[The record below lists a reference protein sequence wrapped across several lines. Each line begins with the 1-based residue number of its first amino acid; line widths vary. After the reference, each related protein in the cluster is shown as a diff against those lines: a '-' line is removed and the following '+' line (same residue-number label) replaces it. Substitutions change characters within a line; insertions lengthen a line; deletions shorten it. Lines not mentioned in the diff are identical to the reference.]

1 VYEAFTVY
9 SQRLEIFQIICGR
22 SQIQEETHMK
32 KVLSIVLALALLC
45 VTFAACAGNGTSST
59 SSASEESSAVSSES
73 SAESESSASS
83 EESTSTEK
91 TKIGILAPAVTHGW
105 VAGVAYYAE
114 QRCKELSDTVDY
126 KLYTSNNAEEMTSQ
140 IDDLK
145 SWGAE
150 AIVAFPQWEGMEVPI
165 QEAIDDGIVVVNF
178 DIEIAADGVYRV
190 SGDNESMGVEGAK
203 YIVDKIGTTGKVVVL
218 DVPTSGSVAELRK
231 KGFLDTMK
239 EIAPDME
246 IVEYATKFTREDGQA
261 DFADILTSNDHIDAV
276 YSMDDETS
284 IGVLQAISE
293 ANRDDIK
300 VITGGGG
307 CQEYFNMM
315 KENENI
321 WIESSL
327 YSPLM
332 VKDAVDMAL
341 DVLAG
346 KDVEPVKIISTTVV
360 DRDNVDEYL
369 DPENTVY

>member
-1 VYEAFTVY
+1 
-9 SQRLEIFQIICGR
+9 
-22 SQIQEETHMK
+22 MK

-73 SAESESSASS
+73 SAEASESSASS

-165 QEAIDDGIVVVNF
+165 QEAIDEGIVVVNF

-231 KGFLDTMK
+231 KGFMDTIK

-246 IVEYATKFTREDGQA
+246 IVEYATQFTREAGQA
-261 DFADILTSNDHIDAV
+261 DFADILTSNDHLDAV

-307 CQEYFNMM
+307 CQEYFRMINDPAYADLGLA
-315 KENENI
+315 
-321 WIESSL
+321 SAL
-327 YSPLM
+327 YSPAM
-332 VKDAVDMAL
+332 SQDAIRTAI
-341 DVLAG
+341 DVLEG
-346 KDVEPVKIISTTVV
+346 GHPESVVVIPTTIVSA
-360 DRDNVDEYL
+360 DNVADYL